1 MLDISEKEK
10 KNMSE
15 SSSVLIQEIRKNGI
29 PAFWMDTRKMQD
41 AYSLEI
47 KGSLISDIFSVC
59 LFPQKFAKI
68 TNFDFST

>member
-1 MLDISEKEK
+1 MLDIPEKEN
-10 KNMSE
+10 NMSE

-47 KGSLISDIFSVC
+47 KGSLISDFFWFFRPKMAHFFC
-59 LFPQKFAKI
+59 DCF
-68 TNFDFST
+68 

>member
-1 MLDISEKEK
+1 MLDIPEKEN
-10 KNMSE
+10 NMSE

-47 KGSLISDIFSVC
+47 KGSLISDFFG
-59 LFPQKFAKI
+59 LFVKKCTKI
-68 TNFDFST
+68 TI